1 MAKTGGFSYTN
12 TTATTHKTI
21 SLYDL
26 KELENYGTNG
36 GDGIR
41 TYTNTQASSSDA
53 PERFSFFSSTKK
65 NIGTSLPVA
74 YPSQRRTAASDKN
87 SSVAEG
93 VKYGLK
99 YEAIHTT
106 TDSGDATY
114 RVDRP
119 VVAELSLAHEVVDT
133 LTVSQLMDVLG
144 RMYSFLEKE
153 NGTSRLADLMGGII
167 QINAD

>member
-1 MAKTGGFSYTN
+1 MAKSGGFTYTN

-26 KELENYGTNG
+26 KELENYGSNG

-41 TYTNTQASSSDA
+41 SYTNTQASSNDA
-53 PERFSFFSSTKK
+53 PERFSFFSSVKK
-65 NIGTSLPVA
+65 NVGTSLPVA
-74 YPSQRRTAASDKN
+74 YPSPRRVAASDKN
-87 SSVAEG
+87 SSVTEG
-93 VKYGLK
+93 VKYGIK

-106 TDSGDATY
+106 VDSNDATY

-119 VVAELSLAHEVVDT
+119 FVGELSFCHEVVDT
-133 LTVSQLMDVLG
+133 LTVSQVMDVLG

-153 NGTSRLADLMGGII
+153 DGSSRIADLMGGII
-167 QINAD
+167 NINAD